1 MPLFG
6 ERKVN
11 PTSAC
16 EGAIEREPNQNQ
28 SMRRPSLIEDCTR
41 LFFTPPAAHASCAVG
56 PSTPLPDRLTVDVW
70 L

>member
-28 SMRRPSLIEDCTR
+28 SMRRPSLIEDCASQEGFLHPTR
-41 LFFTPPAAHASCAVG
+41 GARLVCCWPLDAAA
-56 PSTPLPDRLTVDVW
+56 
-70 L
+70 